1 MEHRP
6 VNTIQGHNNTIK
18 VNDLSSQIKL
28 TIKGDNDENVSLEN
42 KIDYFILYK
51 DDKSFFPV
59 DDIEFTNDGL
69 LFRIPPLRRGLYKIE
84 IKDTDGHIYPA
95 GDDVY
100 ILLKKSLD
108 DMKESSYITHKDDI
122 IINTIEFIENNV
134 NAFKGD
140 KGDTGPQ
147 GLKGDKGDTGPQ
159 GRKGDKGDTGPQ
171 GEQGIRGYKGDKG
184 DTGPKGDT
192 GEQGP
197 QGPKGDTGPQGPK
210 GDTGEQGPKGDTGEQ
225 GPQGPKGDTGDTI
238 TIEQYNDLISRIETL
253 EGNNE

>member
-28 TIKGDNDENVSLEN
+28 TIKDSYDEPVSLEN
-42 KIDYFILYK
+42 KIEHFILYK
-51 DDKSFFPV
+51 DDKRFFPV
-59 DDIEFTNDGL
+59 DDIEFTDDGL

-122 IINTIEFIENNV
+122 IISTIEFIENNHFV
-134 NAFKGD
+134 FKG
-140 KGDTGPQ
+140 
-147 GLKGDKGDTGPQ
+147 
-159 GRKGDKGDTGPQ
+159 
-171 GEQGIRGYKGDKG
+171 E
-184 DTGPKGDT
+184 T
-192 GEQGP
+192 GERGP
-197 QGPKGDTGPQGPK
+197 QGPKGDKGEKGNK
-210 GDTGEQGPKGDTGEQ
+210 GDKGIDGTVDFDSLTPEQMLKLTPE
-225 GPQGPKGDTGDTI
+225 
-238 TIEQYNDLISRIETL
+238 LIL
-253 EGNNE
+253 DDDGNLYYKIREDV

>member
-1 MEHRP
+1 METNP
-6 VNTIQGHNNTIK
+6 VNEIQGNNNTIK
-18 VNDLSSQIKL
+18 VSDLSSQIKL
-28 TIKGDNDENVSLEN
+28 IFKDGDGETVSLEN
-42 KIDYFILYK
+42 KIEYFYLYK
-51 DDKSFFPV
+51 DDKKFFPV
-59 DDIEFTNDGL
+59 DDIEFTDDGL
-69 LFRIPPLRRGLYKIE
+69 LFRIPPLRRGLYRIE

-108 DMKESSYITHKDDI
+108 DMKELYYITHKDDI
-122 IINTIEFIENNV
+122 IINTIKFIENNV

-140 KGDTGPQ
+140 KGDKGDTGLQ

-184 DTGPKGDT
+184 DTGP
-192 GEQGP
+192 
-197 QGPKGDTGPQGPK
+197 QGPKGDTGPQGEQGP
-210 GDTGEQGPKGDTGEQ
+210 QGPKGDTGEQ

-238 TIEQYNDLISRIETL
+238 TIEQYNDIISRLETL
-253 EGNNE
+253 EGDTNE